1 MVANL
6 LDGIEVQLGVDYLAD
21 KEKLAATGRDVSYT
35 QERLTLTLITR
46 LVHCNIVLCVL
57 RQRH

>member
-21 KEKLAATGRDVSYT
+21 KEKLLQLQNVSYT

-46 LVHCNIVLCVL
+46 LVHCNIVLYVL